1 MLGRVRLF
9 VTPWT
14 VAHQAPPSLGFSR
27 QERWGGLPF
36 PPPVHGK
43 VKVKSLGRVRLFA
56 TPRTAAHQAPP
67 SLALSRRGSW
77 GGCRCL
83 LRIQAEGPLLECRS
97 RDAVAVVFSA
107 PQHQGLQGP
116 CQTVPREPRCDGLQ
130 PWWPGAQGG
139 LELHTGRER
148 ALGRHGRPWLAV
160 LGLPSSAAWLYAER
174 LLLQEPE
181 RPVCDCLPPPDRG
194 DARLGHSLAC
204 WLLWGKSNRLCV
216 TVRRRR
222 PRPCSVG

>member
-1 MLGRVRLF
+1 MGAIAFSGFRLRVRFWNVGAEMRLQWCSQLLSIRDRRAL
-9 VTPWT
+9 VKLCR
-14 VAHQAPPSLGFSR
+14 ASLGVTAFSR
-27 QERWGGLPF
+27 GGQE
-36 PPPVHGK
+36 H
-43 VKVKSLGRVRLFA
+43 
-56 TPRTAAHQAPP
+56 
-67 SLALSRRGSW
+67 RGAWSST
-77 GGCRCL
+77 R
-83 LRIQAEGPLLECRS
+83 
-97 RDAVAVVFSA
+97 
-107 PQHQGLQGP
+107 
-116 CQTVPREPRCDGLQ
+116 
-130 PWWPGAQGG
+130 
-139 LELHTGRER
+139 GRER

-222 PRPCSVG
+222 PRPCPVG